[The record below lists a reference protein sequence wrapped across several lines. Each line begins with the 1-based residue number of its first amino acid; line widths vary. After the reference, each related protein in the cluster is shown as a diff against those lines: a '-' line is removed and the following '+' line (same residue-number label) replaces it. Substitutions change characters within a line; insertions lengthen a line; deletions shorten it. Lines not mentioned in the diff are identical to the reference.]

1 MRTLATRNPGRTE
14 ADLQARVRDVL
25 VYGGFDLGI
34 EAVHLEQPAEHRR
47 RLDVAVGALLIECKR
62 DLRPSTVRT
71 EAERQIG
78 EYLAAKAGAGS
89 RYLGI
94 LTDGVSW
101 LLYRWRATGLEML
114 STFVIEPAHVD
125 DRRFR
130 WWLGSILA
138 TEVALEPTAELIA
151 ARLGATS
158 PSFALTRS
166 MLQHV
171 LAAARHSPGVAVKRQ
186 LWAKLL
192 RSALGTQFEDTD
204 ALFVDHTY
212 LVILATLIG
221 HAVMGFDLTHGG
233 YLPSILLSGQLFE
246 RAGIVGVG
254 DAGFFDWVLDQPE
267 GVDIVLDLVRRV
279 RVFRWAGVQHD
290 ILKVLYQSVIAPVVR
305 KRLGEYYTPD
315 WLAAAMV
322 DRVVTDPLHQ
332 RVVDPA
338 CGSGTFVFHAVRRYL
353 DAADRAGIPPTEAL
367 ARVVE
372 TVFGID
378 LHPVAVTLAQTTY
391 LLAIGPDR
399 LRRRP
404 PRLAIPVYLGDSM
417 RWELAAD
424 EGTFT
429 STGDIVLTTD
439 DGRGGLF
446 DTELRFPASVVRDV
460 ARFDTLVRELVD
472 RATNRA
478 PGAAAPAVEGL
489 LQARAVPDVDRPMV
503 RATYALLC
511 QLHDEGRNHIWGF
524 YIRNQARPAWL
535 SQPGN
540 QVDVLLG
547 NPPWLAYRYMPPSQ
561 QQVFAKRVRER
572 GLWEQGRLTTGQ
584 DLAAFFVIRAIELY
598 LRTGGTF
605 AFVMPRAVLSRQ
617 TYAAFRAGRYRGTP
631 QFAVAFDTPW
641 DLGAVDPAPFPVPA
655 CVVRGHLTE
664 NARALPTTVELWQG
678 RPPSGVEAGT
688 LQVLPGTVS
697 SVDADAS
704 AGSPYRRAF
713 RQGATLVPR
722 TLVTVVAAPP
732 TPLGTPEG
740 LRAVRSRQTRLDKPP
755 WNDLPAHVGTVES
768 IFVRPAYLGES
779 VAPFRLL
786 APVDA
791 VIPYDGTRLLSGD
804 DERIDRY
811 PGLAA
816 WWRWAEGTWATHR
829 ASERLSLLERLDYV
843 HGLGSQFPIAPW
855 RVVYTASGNTLAA
868 AVVQDPWGV
877 VEHKLYWAAVT
888 SQDEGRYLTAVLNAP
903 VISEMVKPYQST
915 GAFGPRDFDKYVW
928 RLPIPVFDA
937 TNPIH
942 RELVCLAQQA
952 EALAASVAVPA
963 SANFQRVRRATRTAL
978 RDAALET
985 QLNDAARELLIGTH
999 SR

>member
-1 MRTLATRNPGRTE
+1 M
-14 ADLQARVRDVL
+14 RDVL

-62 DLRPSTVRT
+62 DLRPATART

-78 EYLAAKAGAGS
+78 DYLAAKAGAGA

-101 LLYRWRATGLEML
+101 HLYRWTTTGLGHL
-114 STFVIEPAHVD
+114 ATFVIDPTHVD

-138 TEVALEPTAELIA
+138 TEVALEPTADLIA

-166 MLQHV
+166 TLQQV
-171 LAAARHSPGVAVKRQ
+171 LAAARQSPGVAVKRQ

-192 RSALGTQFEDTD
+192 RSALGTQFEDSDT
-204 ALFVDHTY
+204 LFVDHTY
-212 LVILATLIG
+212 LVVIATLIG
-221 HAVMGFDLTHGG
+221 HAVMGFDLVHGA
-233 YLPSILLSGQLFE
+233 YPPSVLLSGQLFE
-246 RAGIVGVG
+246 QAGILGVG
-254 DAGFFDWVLDQPE
+254 DAGFFDWVLEQPE
-267 GVDIVLDLVRRV
+267 GVDVVLDLVRRV
-279 RVFRWAGVQHD
+279 RVFRWAGVEHD
-290 ILKVLYQSVIAPVVR
+290 ILKVLYQSVIAPAVR

-315 WLAAAMV
+315 WLAVAMV

-353 DAADRAGIPPTEAL
+353 DAADRAGLPPTDGVAG
-367 ARVVE
+367 VVE
-372 TVFGID
+372 RVFGID

-391 LLAIGPDR
+391 LLAIGSDR
-399 LRRRP
+399 LRQRPRR
-404 PRLAIPVYLGDSM
+404 LSIPVYLGDSM

-460 ARFDTLVRELVD
+460 ARFDTLVRELVE
-472 RATNRA
+472 RATHRT
-478 PGAAAPAVEGL
+478 PGSAVPAVEGL

-511 QLHDEGRNHIWGF
+511 QLHDAGRNHIWGF

-561 QQVFAKRVRER
+561 QQIFAKRVRER
-572 GLWEQGRLTTGQ
+572 GLWEHGRLTTGQ

-598 LRTGGTF
+598 LRAGGTF

-655 CVVRGHLTE
+655 CVVSGRLADE
-664 NARALPTTVELWQG
+664 ARPWPATVEVWRG
-678 RPPSGVEAGT
+678 RPPSGPDTGT
-688 LQVLPGTVS
+688 LRRDGGVVQS
-697 SVDADAS
+697 IDHSRIES
-704 AGSPYRRAF
+704 SPYQERF
-713 RQGATLVPR
+713 LNGATLYPR

-755 WNDLPAHVGTVES
+755 WKDLPAQVGTVES

-779 VAPFRLL
+779 VGPFRLL

-791 VIPYDGTRLLSGD
+791 IIPYDGTRLMSGD
-804 DERIDRY
+804 DDRLDRY

-816 WWRWAEGTWATHR
+816 WWRWAEETWATHR

-843 HGLGSQFPIAPW
+843 HGLSSQFPVAPW

-868 AVVQDPWGV
+868 AVVEDPWGI
-877 VEHKLYWAAVT
+877 VEHKLYWTAVT

-903 VISEMVKPYQST
+903 IISEMVKPYQST

-928 RLPIPVFDA
+928 RLPIPLFVA
-937 TNPIH
+937 TEPLH
-942 RELVCLAQQA
+942 RELVQLAERA
-952 EALAASVAVPA
+952 EAVAETVAVIPGA
-963 SANFQRVRRATRTAL
+963 KFQQVRRDIRVAL
-978 RDAALET
+978 RDDGVETAL
-985 QLNDAARELLIGTH
+985 NGAVGRLLQGPTV
-999 SR
+999 SSAPSG